1 MFTLKMFC
9 DDYEY
14 AHQPSCIQGLSCSGT
29 RGLSRV
35 FDYVYV
41 AERVMVYLVHFCQR
55 RLH

>member
-29 RGLSRV
+29 RGLYRV

-41 AERVMVYLVHFCQR
+41 AERLMVYLVHFCQR